1 MSGIVCML
9 MGGSSEPEITLAASY
24 SPSRT
29 VTTPATAT
37 ATFAI
42 ENDGDI
48 AINGSDI
55 GDWISGGSVFTSN
68 YEGRLTV
75 NSGSTP
81 SGSATGSY
89 LNLGTTR
96 SWSLAQSGIGTNSS
110 NCTLEIR
117 NAATTVVKASATVT
131 FTATVSP

>member
-1 MSGIVCML
+1 MSGIMCML
-9 MGGSSEPEITLAASY
+9 MGLGAEPNVTLAASY

-42 ENDGDI
+42 ENDGDV
-48 AINGSDI
+48 AINGADI
-55 GDWISGGSVFTSN
+55 GDWITGGSVYTAN

-81 SGSATGSY
+81 SGAATGTY
-89 LNLGTTR
+89 LNLGTSR
-96 SWSLAQSGIGTNSS
+96 SWSLAQSGLGTNTS

-117 NAATTVVKASATVT
+117 NAASGVVKASATVT